1 MLLLWMGSANLRT
14 TLRLYDAHRH
24 TFVGFVLLVC
34 ECILLA
40 SSVAAILLAL
50 GPYVMKGSGDVDDG
64 VWCRGNAKR
73 LRKVAVV
80 SLLGLAWCLGSLN

>member
-1 MLLLWMGSANLRT
+1 MLLLWMGAANLRA
-14 TLRLYDAHRH
+14 TLRFYDAHRY
-24 TFVGFVLLVC
+24 TFVGSVLLVC

-40 SSVAAILLAL
+40 SSTAAILLAL
-50 GPYVMKGSGDVDDG
+50 GPYAMKRRGNVDDR